1 MEPFLRL
8 EAVALPLP
16 VSDVNTDQIIPA
28 RFLRKQRAGGFGQ
41 YLFHDIRFDDDGR
54 ERPEFVLNQAPY
66 RGAKIIVAGSNFG
79 CGSSREMAV
88 WALADYGV
96 RALIAS
102 RFADIFYN
110 NCFRNGVLPVVLPEA
125 AVHALL
131 ALLQQA
137 PGSTV
142 QIDLEGQ
149 RVTAESEQDR
159 HQYRFEIDAFNKK
172 CLLQGIDEIGYTL
185 GFADQIAAYERRE
198 AAAL

>member
-1 MEPFLRL
+1 MQPFLRL

-16 VSDVNTDQIIPA
+16 ASDVNTDQIIPA

-41 YLFHDIRFDDDGR
+41 YLFHDVRFDDHER
-54 ERPEFVLNQAPY
+54 ERPEFVLNQTPY
-66 RGAKIIVAGSNFG
+66 RGAKILVAGPNFG

-110 NCFRNGVLPVVLPEA
+110 NCFRNGVLPVVLPEE

-131 ALLQQA
+131 ELLRQT
-137 PGSTV
+137 PGSMV
-142 QIDLEGQ
+142 QVDLESQ
-149 RVTAESEQDR
+149 QVTAGPHHCR
-159 HQYRFEIDAFNKK
+159 HRYRFEIDAFNKK

-198 AAAL
+198 VAAP